1 MKMFIVYKVNIDSS
15 LSHKENL
22 DSLDEL
28 NTWIADKYGKFA
40 TIKIIAVSLKAYVIM
55 TDNGKEFE
63 KIERGEI

>member
-1 MKMFIVYKVNIDSS
+1 MFIVYKVNIDSS

-28 NTWIADKYGKFA
+28 NTWIADKYGEFA
-40 TIKIIAVSLKAYVIM
+40 TIKIIAVALKRYVIM

>member
-1 MKMFIVYKVNIDSS
+1 MFIVYKVNIDSS

-28 NTWIADKYGKFA
+28 NTWIADKYGEFA
-40 TIKIIAVSLKAYVIM
+40 TIKIIAVSLKAYVIL

>member
-28 NTWIADKYGKFA
+28 NTWVADKYGEFA
-40 TIKIIAVSLKAYVIM
+40 TIKIIAVALKRYVIM

>member
-40 TIKIIAVSLKAYVIM
+40 TIKIIAVSLKAYVIL

>member
-1 MKMFIVYKVNIDSS
+1 MFIVYKVNIDSS

-28 NTWIADKYGKFA
+28 NTWIADKYGEFA
-40 TIKIIAVSLKAYVIM
+40 TIKIIAVALKRYVIL

>member
-1 MKMFIVYKVNIDSS
+1 MFIVYKVNIDSS

-22 DSLDEL
+22 NSLDEL
-28 NTWIADKYGKFA
+28 NTWVADKYGEFA
-40 TIKIIAVSLKAYVIM
+40 TIKIIAVALKRYVIM

>member
-1 MKMFIVYKVNIDSS
+1 MFIVYKVNIDSS

-40 TIKIIAVSLKAYVIM
+40 TIKIIAVSLKAYVIL

>member
-1 MKMFIVYKVNIDSS
+1 MFIVYKVNLDES

-28 NTWIADKYGKFA
+28 NTWVADKYGEFA
-40 TIKIIAVSLKAYVIM
+40 TIKIIAVSLKRYVIL

>member
-1 MKMFIVYKVNIDSS
+1 MFIVYKVNIDSS

-28 NTWIADKYGKFA
+28 NTWIADKYGEFA
-40 TIKIIAVSLKAYVIM
+40 TIKIIAVALKAYVIM